1 MADQAADPAALEAEG
16 NPELEAQR
24 PDWLP
29 DNFKDEQAL
38 LSSYREAESALKRAQ
53 QEAQAERAAREALEE
68 QQQEAFQAQQYQ
80 TQQDDI
86 FSRIEQAREM
96 GDIRAE
102 ETLRMQALA
111 ASLAPMLQ
119 QNKQPALAPE
129 FVADYADKT
138 LAGKYGD
145 WDSYKSRAAQWAA
158 DTGLINDEAA
168 GNPSL
173 LAQRLEYAYQAIKGQ
188 DVVANPQQFAQ
199 QQHDL
204 SQEKL
209 QAQTLAGT
217 NGRPAPAD
225 DNVVRW
231 QEIANAPTRNYGD
244 LF

>member
-1 MADQAADPAALEAEG
+1 MAEQTGDPTLEAEG
-16 NPELEAQR
+16 NPDLEAQPER
-24 PDWLP
+24 PEWLP
-29 DNFKDEQAL
+29 ENFKDEQAL

-68 QQQEAFQAQQYQ
+68 QQAEALQAQQWQ
-80 TQQDDI
+80 VQQNDI
-86 FSRIEQAREM
+86 FAQIEQAREM

-102 ETLRMQALA
+102 ETLRLQALTS
-111 ASLAPMLQ
+111 SLAPLLQ
-119 QNKQPALAPE
+119 QKQAPALAPE

-145 WDSYKSRAAQWAA
+145 WDNYKSRAAQWAA

-168 GNPSL
+168 SNPSL
-173 LAQRLEYAYQAIKGQ
+173 LAQRLDYAYQAIKGQ

-199 QQHDL
+199 QNL
-204 SQEKL
+204 SLEKQ

-217 NGRPAPAD
+217 NGRPASPD
-225 DNVVRW
+225 ENVVRW
-231 QEIANAPTRNYGD
+231 QEIANAPTRNYSD